1 VISLLFLATGLAA
14 EIRTLTLRQ
23 SVEMAGKQNPDLLA
37 ARFDERK
44 AQQAIREARDPFFPK
59 LIVGSGLAYTN
70 GFPLSIEGSA
80 PSLVRADAIQTL
92 FNRQRSYDVAKV
104 REQARGSALSA
115 EAKRDDAALKA
126 AIAHLETERL
136 RRGTEIAARQA
147 ESLEKA
153 AEITRI
159 RVREGEELEL
169 ENKKMAA
176 RLAQAKHRA
185 RVLDAAAAI
194 EEEALA
200 LILGFPAGD
209 RARPAMEERTPAK
222 PPATEE
228 ELAAAAL
235 ENSKELKTLQ
245 SKMLAAGLDIKANQA
260 ARLPK
265 IELVAQYGLF
275 ARFNNYDDFFRKF
288 QRHNGQLGVSFQLP
302 ILPGSAVSAR
312 ERRAED
318 ESARLRLETNTARQ
332 RIALDAR
339 RKHRDLRNAESAR
352 DVAQLDL
359 EAAREELAVVLARFG
374 EGRALSRQVD
384 ETRFLENEKWL
395 AFLDAH
401 YAVEK
406 RRVEVWQASGDLLA
420 ALR

>member
-1 VISLLFLATGLAA
+1 MISLLFLATGLAA
-14 EIRTLTLRQ
+14 EIHTLTLKQ
-23 SVEMAGKQNPDLLA
+23 SVEIAGKQNPDLLA

-126 AIAHLETERL
+126 ALAHLETERL
-136 RRGTEIAARQA
+136 RRGAEIAARQA

-176 RLAQAKHRA
+176 RLAQVKHRA
-185 RVLDAAAAI
+185 RVLEAAATI

-209 RARPAMEERTPAK
+209 LARPAMEERTPAK

-302 ILPGSAVSAR
+302 ILPGSAASAR
-312 ERRAED
+312 ERQAED

-395 AFLDAH
+395 AFLDAQ

>member
-1 VISLLFLATGLAA
+1 MITLLFLAA
-14 EIRTLTLRQ
+14 EIHTLTLRQ
-23 SVEMAGKQNPDLLA
+23 SVELAAKQNPDLVA

-44 AQQAIREARDPFFPK
+44 ARQAIREARDPFFPK

-80 PSLVRADAIQTL
+80 PSVVRADAIQTL

-104 REQARGSALSA
+104 REQARGAEISV
-115 EAKRDDAALKA
+115 EAKRDDAVLKA
-126 AIAHLETERL
+126 ATAHLETERL
-136 RRGTEIAARQA
+136 RRGSEIAARQA

-159 RVREGEELEL
+159 RVREGQELEL

-185 RVLDAAAAI
+185 GVLEAAAAI
-194 EEEALA
+194 EEESLA
-200 LILGFPAGD
+200 LLLGFPPGD
-209 RARPAMEERTPAK
+209 RARPAMEERALPRL
-222 PPATEE
+222 PATEE
-228 ELAAAAL
+228 ELAASAL

-302 ILPGSAVSAR
+302 ILAGSAASAR
-312 ERRAED
+312 AQQAED
-318 ESARLRLETNTARQ
+318 ESARLRLEMNTARQ

-339 RKHRDLRNAESAR
+339 RTHRDLRNAESAR
-352 DVAQLDL
+352 EVAQLDL
-359 EAAREELAVVLARFG
+359 EAAREELAVILARFG

-384 ETRFLENEKWL
+384 EARFLENEKWL
-395 AFLDAH
+395 AFLDAQ
-401 YAVEK
+401 YQVEK
-406 RRVEVWQASGDLLA
+406 LRLQILRTAGDLTA